1 MSDTLSQAALDT
13 LFREARTF
21 NYFLDRP
28 VDPAL
33 LAEAAT
39 LAEFGPTEAN
49 TLPGRFLF
57 VTSPEAKAKLGPA
70 MSEGN
75 RAKTLAA
82 PANVVV
88 AADVAFYEHLPLT
101 FPHVDAR
108 AWYVDA
114 EPAAKLATAAKST
127 MLQAAYLILA
137 LRSLGLDAGP
147 MGGFDAAAVDAA
159 FFAGTT
165 WRTQLVVNVGYGDR
179 ARLRPRNPRLALD
192 QFTRFV

>member
-1 MSDTLSQAALDT
+1 MPTPLSLAALDT

-33 LAEAAT
+33 LKEAAT

-57 VTSPEAKAKLGPA
+57 VTSAEAKAKLGPA

-82 PANVVV
+82 PVNVVV
-88 AADVAFYEHLPLT
+88 AADVAFYEHLPRT

-108 AWYVDA
+108 AWFVDRDDQG
-114 EPAAKLATAAKST
+114 KLAAAHKST
-127 MLQAAYLILA
+127 MLQAAYLIVA
-137 LRSLGLDAGP
+137 LRGLGLDVGP
-147 MGGFDAAAVDAA
+147 MGGFDATAVDAA
-159 FFAGTT
+159 FFAGTS
-165 WRTQLVVNVGYGDR
+165 WRTQLVMNVGYGDR
-179 ARLRPRNPRLALD
+179 AKLHPRNPRLALD
-192 QFTRFV
+192 TFTRFV